1 MAIKKNE
8 MYTSLYAACDE
19 LRGGMDP
26 SQYKNYILRLLFV
39 KYVSDKFKDV
49 PFAEIQIPEGGSYD
63 DILKWRG
70 DKNIG
75 EEIDKV
81 IARLA
86 DANDLHGIIAKDF
99 HFNDETKLG
108 SGKDMVD
115 KLTKLVNI
123 FNRPEF
129 NFKNNKA
136 DGDDIL
142 GDAYEYLMRR
152 FAVDS
157 GKSKGQFYTPAEVS
171 RILAKVVG
179 IDEIAERAEDY
190 TVYDPACGSGSLLIR
205 AVNEAP
211 FEIAPYGQELDEM
224 TAGLAKMNL
233 VLHNKATGEIA
244 GNKST
249 FSHPQY
255 FEEGSDDQVLRRF
268 DFVVMNPPFSLKNW
282 TNGYVDY
289 GRCEGFGAMPPE
301 KNGDFAW
308 FLHVVKSLKRT
319 GKAAIILPHGVL
331 FRGNA
336 EETIRKSIIDK
347 GLIKAVISLPTNIF
361 YGTGIPASIIVIDK
375 EDADER
381 DGIFMIDASHDF
393 VKDGNKNRL
402 REQDIYK
409 IVTTYKNRI
418 TTDPT
423 YARFV
428 PNDEIKIKNKYNL
441 NISRY
446 IDSTVKEDI
455 QDIEAHLHGGIP
467 CADVDSMNHF
477 WTLFPKLKHA
487 LFSEMREGYYKIN
500 VDIDEIRNVI
510 YNDEDFAGYAEKI
523 DGALSTWKTK
533 VDDKLRNID
542 EDVEIKQFI
551 VEIAE
556 ALVKEFEPV
565 ALLNKYDV
573 YEVLLSYWNETMADD
588 VLVIKYDGYEA
599 GRLAPDIIEKTM
611 DKKTKEE
618 KEKIVGWEGKLIPK
632 ALVECT
638 FFSEERAAID
648 ELKNKMEEAQGLLAE
663 WIEEQSGDE
672 GVLSAEDEDS
682 DEGEEKEIKVTTKTL
697 AALIADIQSQTE
709 SEEISALEDFLCAY
723 IENNYNKKAALVY
736 VSEHPLCEKAINEK
750 GSVTK
755 TTIKNAVIEVRAN
768 TPVKEVYRADYEELI
783 KAYEWADTIE
793 ASKKAIKSQET
804 ELEKMVRAKY
814 AELTDEEVKDLLIN
828 KKWLSSIE
836 SGINAIYVSISHDLA
851 GRVTELGERYESTL
865 SELTSSTEEFES
877 KAKAHLE
884 RMGFVW

>member
-70 DKNIG
+70 NKNIG

-81 IARLA
+81 IAKLA

-179 IDEIAERAEDY
+179 IDEITERAEDY

-244 GNKST
+244 GNRST
-249 FSHPQY
+249 ISQPQY
-255 FEEGSDDQVLRRF
+255 FEEGSDNQVLRRF

-282 TNGYVDY
+282 RNGYTDY

-308 FLHVVKSLKRT
+308 FLHVIKSLKST

-336 EETIRKSIIDK
+336 EEIIRKSIIDK

-446 IDSTVKEDI
+446 IDSSENEDV

-467 CADVDSMNHF
+467 CADIDEMDHF
-477 WTLFPKLKHA
+477 WALFPKLKHA
-487 LFSEMREGYYKIN
+487 LFSEMRTGYYKFN

-510 YNDEDFAGYAEKI
+510 YNDEDF
-523 DGALSTWKTK
+523 T
-533 VDDKLRNID
+533 
-542 EDVEIKQFI
+542 
-551 VEIAE
+551 
-556 ALVKEFEPV
+556 
-565 ALLNKYDV
+565 
-573 YEVLLSYWNETMADD
+573 
-588 VLVIKYDGYEA
+588 
-599 GRLAPDIIEKTM
+599 
-611 DKKTKEE
+611 
-618 KEKIVGWEGKLIPK
+618 
-632 ALVECT
+632 
-638 FFSEERAAID
+638 
-648 ELKNKMEEAQGLLAE
+648 
-663 WIEEQSGDE
+663 
-672 GVLSAEDEDS
+672 
-682 DEGEEKEIKVTTKTL
+682 
-697 AALIADIQSQTE
+697 
-709 SEEISALEDFLCAY
+709 
-723 IENNYNKKAALVY
+723 
-736 VSEHPLCEKAINEK
+736 
-750 GSVTK
+750 
-755 TTIKNAVIEVRAN
+755 
-768 TPVKEVYRADYEELI
+768 
-783 KAYEWADTIE
+783 
-793 ASKKAIKSQET
+793 
-804 ELEKMVRAKY
+804 KY
-814 AELTDEEVKDLLIN
+814 AQIID
-828 KKWLSSIE
+828 
-836 SGINAIYVSISHDLA
+836 
-851 GRVTELGERYESTL
+851 
-865 SELTSSTEEFES
+865 
-877 KAKAHLE
+877 
-884 RMGFVW
+884 